1 MKNENETSIIF
12 IIMLVLIPV
21 QLNLKQVLQIVAI
34 PEKDLIK
41 VYYHQKVVMLLVQAE
56 LDLNL
61 RIGK

>member
-1 MKNENETSIIF
+1 LLSV
-12 IIMLVLIPV
+12 MLVLIPV